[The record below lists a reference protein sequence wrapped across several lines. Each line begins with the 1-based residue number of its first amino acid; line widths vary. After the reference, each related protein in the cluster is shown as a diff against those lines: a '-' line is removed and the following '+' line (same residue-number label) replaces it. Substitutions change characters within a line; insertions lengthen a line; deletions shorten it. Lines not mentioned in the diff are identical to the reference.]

1 MTKPITTI
9 EVVSNVLGLL
19 KTGLV
24 VVTMMLLEFAK
35 MEKAK
40 AKLGEALAKNDL
52 EIEKAKNEKT
62 VKPDSDIVDEYIASK
77 MLQRHGD
84 VDNSNGDKR
93 P

>member
-9 EVVSNVLGLL
+9 EVVSNILGLL

-24 VVTMMLLEFAK
+24 IITMMLLEFAK

-62 VKPDSDIVDEYIASK
+62 VKPDSDIVDDFVKRK
-77 MLQRHGD
+77 MLLRTRN
-84 VDNSNGDKR
+84 VDNSVGDKR
-93 P
+93 S